1 MLKKGVADGNDFCKM
16 KVEQIMSCPVRS
28 VPPDLSIM
36 EADSIMEAENIR
48 RLLVLED
55 GRSVGIV
62 TQTDMVRGLASYA
75 LSKEVSQI
83 ISRDVAVIT
92 SSASVRE
99 AAQLM
104 ASKDISCLVAMEGN
118 TVAGIFT
125 ERDLLK
131 RIVALKR
138 NPAHTRLKKVMS
150 SPVVTVCSDCSV
162 LSAWKLLERTGIRRL
177 VVMDDETLIGV
188 ITQTDILKA
197 IKTGLQEEEEDSFRL
212 LSESRSC
219 IYAVDLGLRTTYV
232 NPAFMKLL
240 GATDADEFIDKPFL
254 PERFWNNPQ
263 ERAQILGQLQKP
275 GVQVRELSLQTAQG
289 EKVSAVL
296 FSALTRNTKG
306 EISGSHGV
314 LYDIAA
320 KKEPDGRMDK
330 TFG

>member
-83 ISRDVAVIT
+83 ISRDVA
-92 SSASVRE
+92 
-99 AAQLM
+99 
-104 ASKDISCLVAMEGN
+104 SCLVAMEGN

-219 IYAVDLGLRTTYV
+219 IYAVDLGLHTTYV

-254 PERFWNNPQ
+254 PERFWDNPQ